1 MGYGPRMRAN
11 EPAEGASNSF
21 LWGPQRQIVIRPCPT
36 CEKATLG
43 TVQGACDEVPTD
55 EHFFEP
61 VRYSLVSCTTCGGVS
76 LVSEDLQYEMLDPVR
91 VWPQD
96 QAQPLSPSIPE
107 EIRREL
113 VEARGCFQGGHYTA
127 AAVMVRRV
135 LEGMCSDQGIRPK
148 RLVDQLKEL
157 RDANKIEGRLFEWAE
172 GIRIVGNHGAHFNK
186 SAIKREDAED
196 ALAFA
201 EAILDYLYVF
211 TARYEEFLRR
221 RQGA

>member
-1 MGYGPRMRAN
+1 MTAAGSAARLNSVIETPPPAWMGYGPRMRAN

-91 VWPQD
+91 VGP
-96 QAQPLSPSIPE
+96 
-107 EIRREL
+107 R
-113 VEARGCFQGGHYTA
+113 
-127 AAVMVRRV
+127 
-135 LEGMCSDQGIRPK
+135 IRPSHSVRAFPRRFDGNSSK
-148 RLVDQLKEL
+148 HGVASRAGTTRQQPSWCAAYWKACAATRESVP
-157 RDANKIEGRLFEWAE
+157 RD
-172 GIRIVGNHGAHFNK
+172 
-186 SAIKREDAED
+186 S
-196 ALAFA
+196 
-201 EAILDYLYVF
+201 
-211 TARYEEFLRR
+211 
-221 RQGA
+221 

>member
-1 MGYGPRMRAN
+1 M
-11 EPAEGASNSF
+11 
-21 LWGPQRQIVIRPCPT
+21 
-36 CEKATLG
+36 
-43 TVQGACDEVPTD
+43 
-55 EHFFEP
+55 
-61 VRYSLVSCTTCGGVS
+61 
-76 LVSEDLQYEMLDPVR
+76 
-91 VWPQD
+91 
-96 QAQPLSPSIPE
+96 
-107 EIRREL
+107 
-113 VEARGCFQGGHYTA
+113 
-127 AAVMVRRV
+127 RRV